1 MTMSTNN
8 EKLTTISK
16 EPNIVTL
23 INDVTVEPENQQ
35 RLVELFAEMTENI
48 MCKQPGFISS
58 NIHKSLDGEKVVIYA
73 QWRSEEDFRAVFK
86 RPEVLSQLPE
96 RAVFSKLVKS
106 ETVVLY
112 EVCYINHF

>member
-1 MTMSTNN
+1 
-8 EKLTTISK
+8 
-16 EPNIVTL
+16 V
-23 INDVTVEPENQQ
+23 INVATVEPENQQ
-35 RLVELFAEMTENI
+35 RLVELFAEMTENLI
-48 MCKQPGFISS
+48 SKQPGFISG
-58 NIHKSLDGEKVVIYA
+58 NIHKSLDGEKVAIYA

-112 EVCYINHF
+112 EVCYTNNQ